1 MKSSA
6 RIHRL
11 ARGFSIVELM
21 VAMTL
26 SLVLLGGILSV
37 LYSSKVTYESN
48 ERVARLQENARA
60 TVELML
66 RDFRSGGFEGCA
78 RPLRAEDFEN
88 MLASSTS
95 LMRNYAQPAQGYE
108 GSSGVFAPA
117 VDAAVVSPLPGSDI
131 IVVRGVQTGATTY
144 RLSTSMADGTSNI
157 ILDKPGSEAI
167 PTNRPWL
174 ISNCERSTV
183 IAIES
188 ATDTGVD
195 EATLTHG
202 TLGTLANSG
211 PNIGA
216 FPIGSQLSP
225 LTTVVYY
232 VRQDDPADPPALWRI
247 RDGDAPELLVQGV
260 ERIEAVYG
268 EDTSGDFLADTY
280 VTADA
285 VTDWTA
291 VTSVS
296 VSVLLRA
303 VEGLG
308 QARQSRDF
316 DMLGTVVGPF
326 NDRFERTL
334 FTTTA
339 ALRNQAP

>member
-1 MKSSA
+1 MN
-6 RIHRL
+6 RTHHD
-11 ARGFSIVELM
+11 RGFSIVELM

-48 ERVARLQENARA
+48 ERIARLQENARA

-66 RDFRSGGFEGCA
+66 RDMRSGGFEGCA

-88 MLASSTS
+88 MLANSTS
-95 LMRNYAQPAQGYE
+95 LMRNYAQAAQGYE
-108 GSSGVFAPA
+108 GSGGTFAPT
-117 VDAAVVSPLPGSDI
+117 VDAAVVSPLAGSDI
-131 IVVRGVQTGATTY
+131 VVVRGVQTGAMTY
-144 RLSTSMADGTSNI
+144 RLASSMTDGTSNI
-157 ILDKPGSEAI
+157 ILDKPGAETIA
-167 PTNRPWL
+167 TNRPWL

-183 IAIES
+183 IALES
-188 ATDTGVD
+188 ATDTGID

-202 TLGTLANSG
+202 TTGALANSG
-211 PNIGA
+211 ANIGA
-216 FPIGSQLSP
+216 FPVGSQLSP

-232 VRQDDPADPPALWRI
+232 VRQDDAADPPALWRI

-268 EDTSGDFLADTY
+268 EDTTGDFLADIY
-280 VTADA
+280 VAADA
-285 VTDWTA
+285 VTDWA
-291 VTSVS
+291 DVTSVS
-296 VSVLLRA
+296 ISVLIRA

-308 QARQSRDF
+308 QARDSREF
-316 DMLGTVVGPF
+316 DMLGTTVGPF
-326 NDRFERTL
+326 TDRFERTL

-339 ALRNQAP
+339 TLRNQAP